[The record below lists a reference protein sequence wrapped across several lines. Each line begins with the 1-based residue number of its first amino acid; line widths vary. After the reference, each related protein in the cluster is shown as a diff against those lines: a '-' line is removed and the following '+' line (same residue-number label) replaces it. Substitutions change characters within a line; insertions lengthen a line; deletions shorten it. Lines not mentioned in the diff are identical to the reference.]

1 MRQAAEGK
9 IFAVCLVRKACGRG
23 ACGERTETVRAV
35 FVWKQFNKGQQ
46 MNRGNL
52 AEDPRVDRPSSSR
65 YSRYGREGNALLYV
79 SDREWKKV
87 LAEEKAASAR
97 QPRKKSSV
105 GVKSV
110 HSAKKDVYAAEQRQR
125 RDKGVSAPAAAF
137 SKLEVGMHGRLFG
150 VKENPAVSAPMSGR
164 RKEDAADKRLKLE
177 EDRKASGDL
186 EKRMEEASSVFG
198 TVKMARPYLNAP
210 NPLLESR
217 NIRLA
222 ESLNNRGA
230 ESRKPRPAESRNIR
244 QAESRMLRPAENR
257 NPRGVESRNI
267 GLAESRNPG
276 PAGHEADGGQQAKA
290 ERSQRTASTI
300 SLRKVLVASGVGLLT
315 AGYIAAGVH
324 FSDHFYPSTKFF
336 GIKASGLTVEEVKR
350 QVEKKVEGYQLQI
363 KGRSSSGSNSGAG
376 DRITADEVGM
386 KYRDNGMIDRAMRQQ
401 YPAVWPAT
409 LLKTI
414 LAPNE
419 ETLGTE
425 YDSSLADSVI
435 RNLTVFDSSRVIKP
449 RNAELK
455 YTADGAVITKEVMGT
470 RLDYDKTKTAI
481 IHALDDGSTSI
492 DLEKEGLYQN
502 PEVYADDDAL
512 NEKANALNLVLGA
525 NVTLEMGD
533 QSVQINPEMTAETFL
548 SLDMDGNYYV
558 DDSKVSSYI
567 VKLADKTDTVGRK
580 RTFHTSL
587 GTTVEL
593 EGGDYG
599 WTLDADST
607 AQELEE
613 ALKEKK
619 KGTLEPVYF
628 TTGLCRDKND
638 IGNTYVEIDL
648 TNQHMWFYK
657 NGSLIVDT
665 PVVTGNPQKNNETP
679 SGGVWSL
686 KGKYRNATLK
696 GEGYATPVD
705 YWLPFNGGVG
715 IHDLQKRYY
724 FGGSV
729 YNGAGSHGCI
739 NTPLAAVKLIYN
751 GIGDGTPVVVYKD
764 DSQEAVSQNTG
775 MQDIRT
781 ITSYIEAQYGTV
793 SDDAE
798 GEGGTSRSTQSAEVQ
813 R

>member
-1 MRQAAEGK
+1 MW
-9 IFAVCLVRKACGRG
+9 G
-23 ACGERTETVRAV
+23 AHGDCKGGFRVETV
-35 FVWKQFNKGQQ
+35 NKGQQ

-97 QPRKKSSV
+97 QSRKKSSA

-230 ESRKPRPAESRNIR
+230 ESRNPRPAESRNIR

-267 GLAESRNPG
+267 G
-276 PAGHEADGGQQAKA
+276 PAGPEADGKQQVRA
-290 ERSQRTASTI
+290 ERSQRTASTV

-363 KGRSSSGSNSGAG
+363 KGRSSGGSNSGAG

-401 YPAVWPAT
+401 YPAVWPAA

-435 RNLTVFDSSRVIKP
+435 RNLTVFDSSRVIEP

-481 IHALDDGSTSI
+481 IHALNDGSTSI
-492 DLEKEGLYQN
+492 NLEKEGLYQN

>member
-1 MRQAAEGK
+1 MW
-9 IFAVCLVRKACGRG
+9 G
-23 ACGERTETVRAV
+23 AHGDCKGGFRVETV
-35 FVWKQFNKGQQ
+35 NKGQQ

-79 SDREWKKV
+79 SDREWKKI

-97 QPRKKSSV
+97 QPRKKSSA

-230 ESRKPRPAESRNIR
+230 ESRNPRPAESRNIR

-290 ERSQRTASTI
+290 ERSQRTASTV

-324 FSDHFYPSTKFF
+324 FSDHFYPSTEFF

-401 YPAVWPAT
+401 YPAVWPAA

-435 RNLTVFDSSRVIKP
+435 RNLTVFDSSRVIEP

>member
-1 MRQAAEGK
+1 MW
-9 IFAVCLVRKACGRG
+9 G
-23 ACGERTETVRAV
+23 AHGDCKGGFRVETV
-35 FVWKQFNKGQQ
+35 NKGQQ

-97 QPRKKSSV
+97 QSRKKSSA

-110 HSAKKDVYAAEQRQR
+110 HSTKGNAYAAEQRQR

-150 VKENPAVSAPMSGR
+150 VKENPAASASEKR
-164 RKEDAADKRLKLE
+164 RKANEPAWRSEAAAGG
-177 EDRKASGDL
+177 KAVGEKAAGDL

-198 TVKMARPYLNAP
+198 TVKMARPYLDAP

-217 NIRLA
+217 NIRQ
-222 ESLNNRGA
+222 A
-230 ESRKPRPAESRNIR
+230 ESRNPRPAESRKIRQAESQMLRSAENRNPRGIESRKIR

-257 NPRGVESRNI
+257 NPRGAERRNLI
-267 GLAESRNPG
+267 PAG
-276 PAGHEADGGQQAKA
+276 PAADGRQQARA
-290 ERSQRTASTI
+290 ERSQRAASTV

-363 KGRSSSGSNSGAG
+363 KGRSSGGSNSGAG

-401 YPAVWPAT
+401 YPAVWPAA

-425 YDSSLADSVI
+425 YDSTLADSAI

-455 YTADGAVITKEVMGT
+455 YTADGAVITKEVVGT

-481 IHALDDGSTSI
+481 IRALDDGSTSI

-512 NEKANALNLVLGA
+512 NEKADALNQVLGA

-657 NGSLIVDT
+657 NGSLVVDT

>member
-1 MRQAAEGK
+1 MW
-9 IFAVCLVRKACGRG
+9 G
-23 ACGERTETVRAV
+23 AHGDCKGGFRVETV
-35 FVWKQFNKGQQ
+35 NKGQQ

-97 QPRKKSSV
+97 QSRKKSSA

-110 HSAKKDVYAAEQRQR
+110 HSTKGNAYAAEQRQR

-230 ESRKPRPAESRNIR
+230 ESRNPRPAESRNIR

-425 YDSSLADSVI
+425 YDSSLVDSVI
-435 RNLTVFDSSRVIKP
+435 RNLTVFDSSRVIEP

>member
-1 MRQAAEGK
+1 MWGVHGDCKGGFR
-9 IFAVCLVRKACGRG
+9 V
-23 ACGERTETVRAV
+23 ETV
-35 FVWKQFNKGQQ
+35 NKGQQ

-217 NIRLA
+217 NIKLA
-222 ESLNNRGA
+222 ESRNNRGA

-363 KGRSSSGSNSGAG
+363 KGRSSGGSNIGAG

-401 YPAVWPAT
+401 YPAVWPAA

-435 RNLTVFDSSRVIKP
+435 RNLTVFDSSRVIEPK
-449 RNAELK
+449 NAELK

-481 IHALDDGSTSI
+481 IHALNDGSTSI

-764 DSQEAVSQNTG
+764 DSQEAVSQKTG
-775 MQDIRT
+775 MQDIRA

-798 GEGGTSRSTQSAEVQ
+798 SEGGTSRSTQSAEVQ

>member
-1 MRQAAEGK
+1 MW
-9 IFAVCLVRKACGRG
+9 G
-23 ACGERTETVRAV
+23 AHGDCKGGFRVETV
-35 FVWKQFNKGQQ
+35 NKGQQ

-97 QPRKKSSV
+97 QPRKKSSA

-110 HSAKKDVYAAEQRQR
+110 HSAKRNVYAAEQRQR
-125 RDKGVSAPAAAF
+125 KDNGVSAQAAAF

-217 NIRLA
+217 NIKLA
-222 ESLNNRGA
+222 ESRNNRGA
-230 ESRKPRPAESRNIR
+230 ESRKPRK
-244 QAESRMLRPAENR
+244 AESRMLRPAENR
-257 NPRGVESRNI
+257 NPREVESRNI

-363 KGRSSSGSNSGAG
+363 KGRSSGGSNIGAG

-401 YPAVWPAT
+401 YPAVWPAV

-481 IHALDDGSTSI
+481 IHALNDGSTSI
-492 DLEKEGLYQN
+492 NLEKEGLYQN

-512 NEKANALNLVLGA
+512 NEKANALNQVLGA

-793 SDDAE
+793 SDDADSE
-798 GEGGTSRSTQSAEVQ
+798 DETSRSTQSAEVQ

>member
-1 MRQAAEGK
+1 
-9 IFAVCLVRKACGRG
+9 
-23 ACGERTETVRAV
+23 
-35 FVWKQFNKGQQ
+35 
-46 MNRGNL
+46 
-52 AEDPRVDRPSSSR
+52 
-65 YSRYGREGNALLYV
+65 
-79 SDREWKKV
+79 
-87 LAEEKAASAR
+87 
-97 QPRKKSSV
+97 
-105 GVKSV
+105 
-110 HSAKKDVYAAEQRQR
+110 
-125 RDKGVSAPAAAF
+125 
-137 SKLEVGMHGRLFG
+137 MHGRLFG

-222 ESLNNRGA
+222 ESRNPRGA
-230 ESRKPRPAESRNIR
+230 EGRNPRPAESRKTR
-244 QAESRMLRPAENR
+244 QTESRMLRPAENR

-363 KGRSSSGSNSGAG
+363 KGRSSGGSNIGAG

-401 YPAVWPAT
+401 YPAVWPAA

-435 RNLTVFDSSRVIKP
+435 RNLTVFDSSRVIEPK
-449 RNAELK
+449 NAELK

-481 IHALDDGSTSI
+481 IHALNDGSTSI

-751 GIGDGTPVVVYKD
+751 GIGDGTPVVVYED
-764 DSQEAVSQNTG
+764 DSQEAVSQKTG

-798 GEGGTSRSTQSAEVQ
+798 SEGGTSRSTQSAEVQ

>member
-1 MRQAAEGK
+1 MWGVHGDCKGGFR
-9 IFAVCLVRKACGRG
+9 V
-23 ACGERTETVRAV
+23 ETV
-35 FVWKQFNKGQQ
+35 NKGQQ
-46 MNRGNL
+46 MNRENL

-79 SDREWKKV
+79 SDREWKKI

-217 NIRLA
+217 NIKLA
-222 ESLNNRGA
+222 ESRNNRGA

-244 QAESRMLRPAENR
+244 QAESRMLRPDENR
-257 NPRGVESRNI
+257 NPRGV
-267 GLAESRNPG
+267 ESRNPG

-290 ERSQRTASTI
+290 ERSQRTASTV

-363 KGRSSSGSNSGAG
+363 KGRSSGGSNSGAG

-401 YPAVWPAT
+401 YPAVWPAA

-435 RNLTVFDSSRVIKP
+435 RNLTVFDSSRVIEP

-481 IHALDDGSTSI
+481 IHALNDGSTSI

-512 NEKANALNLVLGA
+512 NEKANALNQVLGA

-599 WTLDADST
+599 WTLDTDST

>member
-1 MRQAAEGK
+1 MW
-9 IFAVCLVRKACGRG
+9 G
-23 ACGERTETVRAV
+23 AHGDCKGGFRVETV
-35 FVWKQFNKGQQ
+35 NKGQQ

-217 NIRLA
+217 NI
-222 ESLNNRGA
+222 
-230 ESRKPRPAESRNIR
+230 K
-244 QAESRMLRPAENR
+244 
-257 NPRGVESRNI
+257 
-267 GLAESRNPG
+267 LAESRNPG
-276 PAGHEADGGQQAKA
+276 PAGHEADGRQQARA
-290 ERSQRTASTI
+290 ERSQRAASTA

-324 FSDHFYPSTKFF
+324 FSDHFYPSTEFF

-363 KGRSSSGSNSGAG
+363 KGRSSGGSNSGAG

-386 KYRDNGMIDRAMRQQ
+386 KYRDNGMIDRAMRHQ
-401 YPAVWPAT
+401 YPAVWPAA

-435 RNLTVFDSSRVIKP
+435 RNLTVFDSSRVIEP

-455 YTADGAVITKEVMGT
+455 YTADGAAITKEVMGT

-481 IHALDDGSTSI
+481 IHALNDGSTSI

-512 NEKANALNLVLGA
+512 NEKANALNQVLGA

-798 GEGGTSRSTQSAEVQ
+798 SEGETSRSTQSAEVQ

>member
-1 MRQAAEGK
+1 MW
-9 IFAVCLVRKACGRG
+9 G
-23 ACGERTETVRAV
+23 AHEDCKGGFRVETV
-35 FVWKQFNKGQQ
+35 NKGQQ

-79 SDREWKKV
+79 SDREWKKI

-97 QPRKKSSV
+97 QPRKKSSA

-230 ESRKPRPAESRNIR
+230 ESRNPRPAESRNIR

-363 KGRSSSGSNSGAG
+363 KGRSSGGSNSGAG

-401 YPAVWPAT
+401 YPAVWPAA

-435 RNLTVFDSSRVIKP
+435 RNLTVFDSSRVIEP

>member
-1 MRQAAEGK
+1 MWGVHGDCKGGFR
-9 IFAVCLVRKACGRG
+9 V
-23 ACGERTETVRAV
+23 ETV
-35 FVWKQFNKGQQ
+35 NKGQQ

-65 YSRYGREGNALLYV
+65 YTRYGREGNALLYV

-87 LAEEKAASAR
+87 LAEERAASAK
-97 QPRKKSSV
+97 QSRKKSSV
-105 GVKSV
+105 GVKNV
-110 HSAKKDVYAAEQRQR
+110 HSAKRNVYAAEQRQR
-125 RDKGVSAPAAAF
+125 KDNGVSAQAAAF

-217 NIRLA
+217 NIKLA
-222 ESLNNRGA
+222 ESRNNRGA

-363 KGRSSSGSNSGAG
+363 KGRSSGGSNIGAG

-401 YPAVWPAT
+401 YPAVWPAA

-435 RNLTVFDSSRVIKP
+435 RNLTVFDSSRVIEPK
-449 RNAELK
+449 NAELK

-481 IHALDDGSTSI
+481 IHALNDGSTSI

-751 GIGDGTPVVVYKD
+751 GIGDGTPVVVYED
-764 DSQEAVSQNTG
+764 DSQEAVSQKTG

-798 GEGGTSRSTQSAEVQ
+798 SEGGTSRSTQSAEVQ

>member
-1 MRQAAEGK
+1 MW
-9 IFAVCLVRKACGRG
+9 G
-23 ACGERTETVRAV
+23 AHGDCKGGFRVETV
-35 FVWKQFNKGQQ
+35 NKGQQ

-65 YSRYGREGNALLYV
+65 YTRYGREGNALLYV

-97 QPRKKSSV
+97 QSRKKSSA

-110 HSAKKDVYAAEQRQR
+110 HSAKRNVYAAEQRQR
-125 RDKGVSAPAAAF
+125 KDNGVSAQAAAF

-230 ESRKPRPAESRNIR
+230 ESRNPRPAESRNIR

-290 ERSQRTASTI
+290 ERSQRTASTV

-363 KGRSSSGSNSGAG
+363 KGRSSGGSNSGAG

>member
-1 MRQAAEGK
+1 
-9 IFAVCLVRKACGRG
+9 
-23 ACGERTETVRAV
+23 
-35 FVWKQFNKGQQ
+35 

-65 YSRYGREGNALLYV
+65 YTRYGREGNALLYV

-97 QPRKKSSV
+97 QSRKKSSA

-110 HSAKKDVYAAEQRQR
+110 HSAKRNVYAAEQRQR
-125 RDKGVSAPAAAF
+125 KDNGVSAQAAAF

-150 VKENPAVSAPMSGR
+150 VKENPAASASESEKR
-164 RKEDAADKRLKLE
+164 RKANEPARRSEPAAGG
-177 EDRKASGDL
+177 KASGEKTASDL

-217 NIRLA
+217 NI
-222 ESLNNRGA
+222 
-230 ESRKPRPAESRNIR
+230 
-244 QAESRMLRPAENR
+244 
-257 NPRGVESRNI
+257 

-276 PAGHEADGGQQAKA
+276 PAGPEADGKQQVRA
-290 ERSQRTASTI
+290 ERSQRTASTV

-363 KGRSSSGSNSGAG
+363 KGRSSGGSNSGAG

-401 YPAVWPAT
+401 YPAVWPAA

-481 IHALDDGSTSI
+481 IHALNDGSTSI
-492 DLEKEGLYQN
+492 NLEKEGLYQN

-512 NEKANALNLVLGA
+512 NEKANALNQVLGA

-793 SDDAE
+793 SDDGASE
-798 GEGGTSRSTQSAEVQ
+798 RGTSGSTQSAEVQ

>member
-1 MRQAAEGK
+1 MW
-9 IFAVCLVRKACGRG
+9 G
-23 ACGERTETVRAV
+23 AHGDCKGGFRVETV
-35 FVWKQFNKGQQ
+35 NKGQQ

-97 QPRKKSSV
+97 QSRKKSSA

-110 HSAKKDVYAAEQRQR
+110 HSTKGNAYAAEQRQR

-222 ESLNNRGA
+222 ESRNPRGA
-230 ESRKPRPAESRNIR
+230 ESRNPRPAESRKTR
-244 QAESRMLRPAENR
+244 QTESRMLRPAENR

-363 KGRSSSGSNSGAG
+363 KGRSSGGSNSGAG

>member
-1 MRQAAEGK
+1 MW
-9 IFAVCLVRKACGRG
+9 G
-23 ACGERTETVRAV
+23 AHGDCKGGFRVETV
-35 FVWKQFNKGQQ
+35 NKGQQ

-79 SDREWKKV
+79 SDREWKKI

-97 QPRKKSSV
+97 QPRKKSSA

-230 ESRKPRPAESRNIR
+230 ESRNPRPAESRNIR

-363 KGRSSSGSNSGAG
+363 KGRSSGGSNSGAG

-435 RNLTVFDSSRVIKP
+435 RNLTVFDSSRVIEP

-481 IHALDDGSTSI
+481 IHALNDGSTSI

-502 PEVYADDDAL
+502 PEVYVDDDAL

>member
-1 MRQAAEGK
+1 
-9 IFAVCLVRKACGRG
+9 
-23 ACGERTETVRAV
+23 
-35 FVWKQFNKGQQ
+35 
-46 MNRGNL
+46 
-52 AEDPRVDRPSSSR
+52 
-65 YSRYGREGNALLYV
+65 
-79 SDREWKKV
+79 
-87 LAEEKAASAR
+87 
-97 QPRKKSSV
+97 
-105 GVKSV
+105 
-110 HSAKKDVYAAEQRQR
+110 
-125 RDKGVSAPAAAF
+125 
-137 SKLEVGMHGRLFG
+137 MHGRLFG
-150 VKENPAVSAPMSGR
+150 VKENPSVSAPMSGR

-230 ESRKPRPAESRNIR
+230 ESRNPRPAESRNIR

-435 RNLTVFDSSRVIKP
+435 RNLTVFDSSRVIEP

-481 IHALDDGSTSI
+481 IHALNDGSTSI
-492 DLEKEGLYQN
+492 NLEKEGLYQN

>member
-1 MRQAAEGK
+1 MPG
-9 IFAVCLVRKACGRG
+9 
-23 ACGERTETVRAV
+23 
-35 FVWKQFNKGQQ
+35 
-46 MNRGNL
+46 
-52 AEDPRVDRPSSSR
+52 
-65 YSRYGREGNALLYV
+65 
-79 SDREWKKV
+79 
-87 LAEEKAASAR
+87 
-97 QPRKKSSV
+97 
-105 GVKSV
+105 
-110 HSAKKDVYAAEQRQR
+110 
-125 RDKGVSAPAAAF
+125 
-137 SKLEVGMHGRLFG
+137 
-150 VKENPAVSAPMSGR
+150 
-164 RKEDAADKRLKLE
+164 
-177 EDRKASGDL
+177 
-186 EKRMEEASSVFG
+186 
-198 TVKMARPYLNAP
+198 
-210 NPLLESR
+210 
-217 NIRLA
+217 
-222 ESLNNRGA
+222 
-230 ESRKPRPAESRNIR
+230 PAESRNIR
-244 QAESRMLRPAENR
+244 QAESRMLRPVENR
-257 NPRGVESRNI
+257 NPRGAESRNI
-267 GLAESRNPG
+267 GLAESRSPRPVG
-276 PAGHEADGGQQAKA
+276 SEADGRQQARA
-290 ERSQRTASTI
+290 ERSQRAASTA

-324 FSDHFYPSTKFF
+324 FSDHFYPSTEFF

-363 KGRSSSGSNSGAG
+363 KGRSSGGSNSGAG

-386 KYRDNGMIDRAMRQQ
+386 KYRDNGMIDRAMRHQ
-401 YPAVWPAT
+401 YPAVWPAA

-435 RNLTVFDSSRVIKP
+435 RNLTVFDSSRVIEP

-481 IHALDDGSTSI
+481 IHALNDGSTSI

-512 NEKANALNLVLGA
+512 NEKANALNQVLGA

>member
-1 MRQAAEGK
+1 
-9 IFAVCLVRKACGRG
+9 
-23 ACGERTETVRAV
+23 
-35 FVWKQFNKGQQ
+35 

-52 AEDPRVDRPSSSR
+52 AEDPRADRPSSSR

-97 QPRKKSSV
+97 QSRKKSSA

-110 HSAKKDVYAAEQRQR
+110 HSAKRNVYAAEQRQR
-125 RDKGVSAPAAAF
+125 KDKGVSASAAAF

-150 VKENPAVSAPMSGR
+150 VKENPAASASESEKR
-164 RKEDAADKRLKLE
+164 RKAGEVVAASGPALLAASESEKR
-177 EDRKASGDL
+177 RKANEPAWRSEPAAGGKAASDL

-198 TVKMARPYLNAP
+198 TMKMARPYLNAP

-217 NIRLA
+217 NIRQ
-222 ESLNNRGA
+222 
-230 ESRKPRPAESRNIR
+230 AESRNPSGTESR
-244 QAESRMLRPAENR
+244 NPRRAESQMLRRAESQMLRPAENR
-257 NPRGVESRNI
+257 NPRGIESRNI
-267 GLAESRNPG
+267 RQAESRNTRSVG
-276 PAGHEADGGQQAKA
+276 PAAGRRQQTRA
-290 ERSQRTASTI
+290 ERSLKTVSSV

-324 FSDHFYPSTKFF
+324 FSDHFYPSTEFF

-363 KGRSSSGSNSGAG
+363 KGRSSGGSNSGAG

-386 KYRDNGMIDRAMRQQ
+386 KYRDNGMIDRAMKQQ
-401 YPAVWPAT
+401 YPAVWPAA

-435 RNLTVFDSSRVIKP
+435 RNLTVFDSSRVIRP

-481 IHALDDGSTSI
+481 IHALNDGSTSI

-512 NEKANALNLVLGA
+512 NEKADALNRVLGA

-567 VKLADKTDTVGRK
+567 VKLSDKTDTVGRK

-798 GEGGTSRSTQSAEVQ
+798 SEGETSRSTQSAEVQ

>member
-1 MRQAAEGK
+1 MW
-9 IFAVCLVRKACGRG
+9 G
-23 ACGERTETVRAV
+23 AHGDCKGGFRVETV
-35 FVWKQFNKGQQ
+35 NKGQQ

-97 QPRKKSSV
+97 QSRKKSSA

-110 HSAKKDVYAAEQRQR
+110 HSAKRNVYAAEQRQR
-125 RDKGVSAPAAAF
+125 KDNGVSAPAAAF

-150 VKENPAVSAPMSGR
+150 VKENPAASASESEKR
-164 RKEDAADKRLKLE
+164 RKANELARRSESAAGG
-177 EDRKASGDL
+177 KASGEKTASDL

-222 ESLNNRGA
+222 ESRNPRGA
-230 ESRKPRPAESRNIR
+230 ESRNPRPAESRKIRQAESQMLRSAENRNPRGIESRKIR

-267 GLAESRNPG
+267 G
-276 PAGHEADGGQQAKA
+276 PAGPEADGKQQVRA
-290 ERSQRTASTI
+290 ERSQRTASTV

-363 KGRSSSGSNSGAG
+363 KGRSSGGSNSGAG

-401 YPAVWPAT
+401 YPAVWPAA

-481 IHALDDGSTSI
+481 IHALNDGSTSI
-492 DLEKEGLYQN
+492 NLEKEGLYQN

-512 NEKANALNLVLGA
+512 NEKANALNQVLGA

-657 NGSLIVDT
+657 DGSLIVDT

>member
-1 MRQAAEGK
+1 MW
-9 IFAVCLVRKACGRG
+9 G
-23 ACGERTETVRAV
+23 AHGDCKGGFRVETV
-35 FVWKQFNKGQQ
+35 NKGQQ

-79 SDREWKKV
+79 SDREWKKI

-217 NIRLA
+217 NIKLA
-222 ESLNNRGA
+222 ESRNNRGA

-244 QAESRMLRPAENR
+244 QAESWMLRPGENR
-257 NPRGVESRNI
+257 NPRGGESRNI
-267 GLAESRNPG
+267 RLAESRNPG

-363 KGRSSSGSNSGAG
+363 KGRSSGGSNSGAG

-401 YPAVWPAT
+401 YPAVWPAV

-435 RNLTVFDSSRVIKP
+435 RNLTVFDSSRVIEP

-481 IHALDDGSTSI
+481 IHALNDGSTSI
-492 DLEKEGLYQN
+492 NLEKEGLYQN

-512 NEKANALNLVLGA
+512 NEKANALNQVLGA

-793 SDDAE
+793 SDDGASE
-798 GEGGTSRSTQSAEVQ
+798 RGTSGSTQSAEVQ

>member
-1 MRQAAEGK
+1 MW
-9 IFAVCLVRKACGRG
+9 G
-23 ACGERTETVRAV
+23 AHGDCKGGFRVETV
-35 FVWKQFNKGQQ
+35 NKGQQ

-97 QPRKKSSV
+97 QPRKKSSA

-217 NIRLA
+217 NIKLA
-222 ESLNNRGA
+222 ESRNNRGA

-244 QAESRMLRPAENR
+244 QAESWMLRPAENR

-267 GLAESRNPG
+267 RLAESRNPG

-290 ERSQRTASTI
+290 ERSQRTASTV

-363 KGRSSSGSNSGAG
+363 KGRSYGGSNSGAG

-401 YPAVWPAT
+401 YPAVWPAA

-435 RNLTVFDSSRVIKP
+435 RNLTVFDSSRVIEP

-481 IHALDDGSTSI
+481 IHALNDGSTSI

-739 NTPLAAVKLIYN
+739 NTPLVAVKLIYN

>member
-1 MRQAAEGK
+1 
-9 IFAVCLVRKACGRG
+9 
-23 ACGERTETVRAV
+23 
-35 FVWKQFNKGQQ
+35 

-52 AEDPRVDRPSSSR
+52 AEDPRADRPSSSR

-97 QPRKKSSV
+97 QSRKKSSA

-110 HSAKKDVYAAEQRQR
+110 HSAKRNVYAAEQRQR
-125 RDKGVSAPAAAF
+125 KDKGVSASAAAF

-150 VKENPAVSAPMSGR
+150 VKENPAASASESEKR
-164 RKEDAADKRLKLE
+164 RKANEPAWRSEPAAGG
-177 EDRKASGDL
+177 KAASDL

-198 TVKMARPYLNAP
+198 TMKMARPYLNAP

-222 ESLNNRGA
+222 ESRNSSGT
-230 ESRKPRPAESRNIR
+230 ESRNPR
-244 QAESRMLRPAENR
+244 RAESQMLRPAENR
-257 NPRGVESRNI
+257 NPRGIESRNI
-267 GLAESRNPG
+267 RQAESRNTRPVG
-276 PAGHEADGGQQAKA
+276 PAAGRRQQARA
-290 ERSQRTASTI
+290 ERSLKTVSSV

-324 FSDHFYPSTKFF
+324 FSDHFYPSTEFF
-336 GIKASGLTVEEVKR
+336 GIKASGLTVEEVKQ

-363 KGRSSSGSNSGAG
+363 KGRSSGGSNSGAG

-386 KYRDNGMIDRAMRQQ
+386 KYRDNGMIDRAMKQQ
-401 YPAVWPAT
+401 YPAVWPAA

-435 RNLTVFDSSRVIKP
+435 RNLTVFDSSRVIEP

-481 IHALDDGSTSI
+481 IHALNDGSTSI

-512 NEKANALNLVLGA
+512 NEKADALNRVLGA

-580 RTFHTSL
+580 RAFHTSL

-798 GEGGTSRSTQSAEVQ
+798 SEGETSRSTQSAEVQ

>member
-1 MRQAAEGK
+1 MW
-9 IFAVCLVRKACGRG
+9 G
-23 ACGERTETVRAV
+23 AHGDCKGGFRVETV
-35 FVWKQFNKGQQ
+35 NKGQQ

-97 QPRKKSSV
+97 QSRKKSSA

-110 HSAKKDVYAAEQRQR
+110 HSTKGNAYAAEQRQR

-230 ESRKPRPAESRNIR
+230 ESRNPRPAESRNIR

-435 RNLTVFDSSRVIKP
+435 RNLTVFDSSRVIEP

>member
-1 MRQAAEGK
+1 MW
-9 IFAVCLVRKACGRG
+9 G
-23 ACGERTETVRAV
+23 AHGDCKGGFRVETV
-35 FVWKQFNKGQQ
+35 NKGQQ

-79 SDREWKKV
+79 SDREWKKI

-97 QPRKKSSV
+97 QPRKKSSA

-217 NIRLA
+217 NIKLA
-222 ESLNNRGA
+222 ESRNNRGA

-244 QAESRMLRPAENR
+244 QAESWMLRPAENR

-267 GLAESRNPG
+267 RLAESRNPG

-290 ERSQRTASTI
+290 ERSQRTASTV

-435 RNLTVFDSSRVIKP
+435 RNLTVFDSSRVIEP

>member
-1 MRQAAEGK
+1 MW
-9 IFAVCLVRKACGRG
+9 G
-23 ACGERTETVRAV
+23 AHGDCKGGFRVETV
-35 FVWKQFNKGQQ
+35 NKGQQ

-97 QPRKKSSV
+97 QPRKKSSA

-230 ESRKPRPAESRNIR
+230 ESRNPRPAESRNIR

-257 NPRGVESRNI
+257 NPRGGESRNI

-290 ERSQRTASTI
+290 ERSQRTASTV

-363 KGRSSSGSNSGAG
+363 KGRSYGGSNSGAG

-401 YPAVWPAT
+401 YPAVWPAA

-435 RNLTVFDSSRVIKP
+435 RNLTVFDSSRVIEP

-481 IHALDDGSTSI
+481 IHALNDGSTSI

>member
-1 MRQAAEGK
+1 MWGVHGDCKGGFR
-9 IFAVCLVRKACGRG
+9 V
-23 ACGERTETVRAV
+23 ETV
-35 FVWKQFNKGQQ
+35 NKGQQ

-97 QPRKKSSV
+97 QSRKKSSA

-230 ESRKPRPAESRNIR
+230 ESRNPRQAESRNIR
-244 QAESRMLRPAENR
+244 QAESWMLRPDENR
-257 NPRGVESRNI
+257 NPRGGESRNI

-363 KGRSSSGSNSGAG
+363 KGRSSGGSNSGAG

-401 YPAVWPAT
+401 YPAVWPAA

-435 RNLTVFDSSRVIKP
+435 RNLTVFDSSRVIEP

-481 IHALDDGSTSI
+481 IHALNDGSTSI

-512 NEKANALNLVLGA
+512 NEKANALNQVLGA

-558 DDSKVSSYI
+558 DDSKVTSYI

-593 EGGDYG
+593 DGGDYG

>member
-1 MRQAAEGK
+1 MW
-9 IFAVCLVRKACGRG
+9 G
-23 ACGERTETVRAV
+23 AHGDCKGGFRVETVI
-35 FVWKQFNKGQQ
+35 KGQQ

-52 AEDPRVDRPSSSR
+52 AEDPRVDQPSSSR

-87 LAEEKAASAR
+87 LAEERAASASKS
-97 QPRKKSSV
+97 RKKSSA
-105 GVKSV
+105 GVKNV
-110 HSAKKDVYAAEQRQR
+110 HSAKRNVYAAEQRQR
-125 RDKGVSAPAAAF
+125 KDNGVSAQAAAF

-150 VKENPAVSAPMSGR
+150 VKENPAASASESEKR
-164 RKEDAADKRLKLE
+164 RKANEPARRSEPAAGG
-177 EDRKASGDL
+177 KASGEKTASDL

-210 NPLLESR
+210 NPLLERR

-222 ESLNNRGA
+222 ESRNPRGA
-230 ESRKPRPAESRNIR
+230 ESRNPRPAESRKTR
-244 QAESRMLRPAENR
+244 QTESRMLRPAENR

-276 PAGHEADGGQQAKA
+276 PAGPEADGKQQVRA
-290 ERSQRTASTI
+290 ERSQRTASTV

-324 FSDHFYPSTKFF
+324 FSDHFYPSTEFF

-363 KGRSSSGSNSGAG
+363 KGRSSGGSNSGAG

-401 YPAVWPAT
+401 YPAVWPAA

-481 IHALDDGSTSI
+481 IHALNDGSTSI
-492 DLEKEGLYQN
+492 NLEKEGLYQN

-512 NEKANALNLVLGA
+512 NEKANALNQVLGA

-793 SDDAE
+793 SDDGASE
-798 GEGGTSRSTQSAEVQ
+798 RGMSGSTQSAEVQ

>member
-1 MRQAAEGK
+1 MWGVHGDCKGGFR
-9 IFAVCLVRKACGRG
+9 V
-23 ACGERTETVRAV
+23 ETV
-35 FVWKQFNKGQQ
+35 NKGQQ

-79 SDREWKKV
+79 SDREWKKI

-230 ESRKPRPAESRNIR
+230 ESRNPRPAESRNIR
-244 QAESRMLRPAENR
+244 QAESWMLRPDENR

-290 ERSQRTASTI
+290 ERSQRTASTV

-363 KGRSSSGSNSGAG
+363 KGHSSGGSNSGAG

-401 YPAVWPAT
+401 YPAVWPAA

-435 RNLTVFDSSRVIKP
+435 RNLTVFDSSRVIEP

-481 IHALDDGSTSI
+481 IHALNDGSTSI

-619 KGTLEPVYF
+619 KGALEPVYF

>member
-1 MRQAAEGK
+1 MWGVHGDCKGGFR
-9 IFAVCLVRKACGRG
+9 V
-23 ACGERTETVRAV
+23 ETV
-35 FVWKQFNKGQQ
+35 NKGQQ

-97 QPRKKSSV
+97 QSRKKSSAS
-105 GVKSV
+105 VKSV
-110 HSAKKDVYAAEQRQR
+110 HSAKRNVYAAEQRQR

-217 NIRLA
+217 NIKLA
-222 ESLNNRGA
+222 ESRNNRGA

-363 KGRSSSGSNSGAG
+363 KGRSSGGSNIGAG

-401 YPAVWPAT
+401 YPAVWPAA

-435 RNLTVFDSSRVIKP
+435 RNLTVFDSSRVIEPK
-449 RNAELK
+449 NAELK

-481 IHALDDGSTSI
+481 IHALNDGSTSI

-512 NEKANALNLVLGA
+512 NEKANALNQVLGA

-613 ALKEKK
+613 ALKEKN

-751 GIGDGTPVVVYKD
+751 GIGDGTPVVVYED
-764 DSQEAVSQNTG
+764 DSQEAVSQKTG

-798 GEGGTSRSTQSAEVQ
+798 SEGGTSRSTQSAEVQ

>member
-1 MRQAAEGK
+1 MW
-9 IFAVCLVRKACGRG
+9 G
-23 ACGERTETVRAV
+23 AHGDCKGGFRVETV
-35 FVWKQFNKGQQ
+35 NKGQQ

-230 ESRKPRPAESRNIR
+230 ERRNPRQAESRNIR
-244 QAESRMLRPAENR
+244 QAESWMLRPDENR

-290 ERSQRTASTI
+290 ERSQRTASTV

-363 KGRSSSGSNSGAG
+363 KGRSSGGSNSGAG

-401 YPAVWPAT
+401 YPAVWPAA

-435 RNLTVFDSSRVIKP
+435 RNLTVFDSSRVIEP

-481 IHALDDGSTSI
+481 IHALNDGSTSI
-492 DLEKEGLYQN
+492 NLEKEGLYQN

>member
-1 MRQAAEGK
+1 MWGVHGDCKGGFR
-9 IFAVCLVRKACGRG
+9 V
-23 ACGERTETVRAV
+23 ETV
-35 FVWKQFNKGQQ
+35 NKGQQ

-177 EDRKASGDL
+177 ENRKASGDL

-217 NIRLA
+217 NIKLA
-222 ESLNNRGA
+222 ESRNNRGA

-244 QAESRMLRPAENR
+244 QAESWMLRPAENR

-267 GLAESRNPG
+267 RLAESRNPG

-363 KGRSSSGSNSGAG
+363 KGRSSGGSNSGAG

-401 YPAVWPAT
+401 YPAVWPAA

-435 RNLTVFDSSRVIKP
+435 RNLTVFDSSRVIEP

-481 IHALDDGSTSI
+481 IHALNDGSASI

-751 GIGDGTPVVVYKD
+751 GIGDGTPVVVYED
-764 DSQEAVSQNTG
+764 DSQEAVSQKTG

-798 GEGGTSRSTQSAEVQ
+798 SEGGTSRSTQSAEVQ

>member
-1 MRQAAEGK
+1 MW
-9 IFAVCLVRKACGRG
+9 G
-23 ACGERTETVRAV
+23 AHGDCKGGFRVETV
-35 FVWKQFNKGQQ
+35 NKGQQ

-79 SDREWKKV
+79 SDREWKKI

-97 QPRKKSSV
+97 QSRKKSSA

-217 NIRLA
+217 NIKLA
-222 ESLNNRGA
+222 ESRNNRGA

-401 YPAVWPAT
+401 YPAVWPAA

-435 RNLTVFDSSRVIKP
+435 RNLTVFDSSRVIEP

-481 IHALDDGSTSI
+481 IHALNDGSTSI
-492 DLEKEGLYQN
+492 NLEKEGLYQN

-638 IGNTYVEIDL
+638 IGTTYVEIDL

-657 NGSLIVDT
+657 NGSLVVDT

-793 SDDAE
+793 SEDAE
-798 GEGGTSRSTQSAEVQ
+798 SEGETSRSTQSAEVQ

>member
-1 MRQAAEGK
+1 
-9 IFAVCLVRKACGRG
+9 
-23 ACGERTETVRAV
+23 
-35 FVWKQFNKGQQ
+35 

-65 YSRYGREGNALLYV
+65 YTRYGREGNALLYV

-87 LAEEKAASAR
+87 LADEKAASASKS
-97 QPRKKSSV
+97 RKKSSA
-105 GVKSV
+105 GVKNV
-110 HSAKKDVYAAEQRQR
+110 HSAKRNVYAAEQTQR

-150 VKENPAVSAPMSGR
+150 VKENPAASALESEKR
-164 RKEDAADKRLKLE
+164 RKANEPARRSEPAAGG
-177 EDRKASGDL
+177 KASGEKTASDL

-222 ESLNNRGA
+222 ESQNPRGA
-230 ESRKPRPAESRNIR
+230 ESRNPRPAESRKTR
-244 QAESRMLRPAENR
+244 QTESRMLRPAENR

-276 PAGHEADGGQQAKA
+276 PAGPEADGKQQVRA
-290 ERSQRTASTI
+290 ERSQRTASTV

-324 FSDHFYPSTKFF
+324 FSDHFYPSTEFF

-363 KGRSSSGSNSGAG
+363 KERSSGGSNSGAG

-401 YPAVWPAT
+401 YPAVWPAA

-481 IHALDDGSTSI
+481 IHALNDGSTSI
-492 DLEKEGLYQN
+492 NLEKEGLYQN

-512 NEKANALNLVLGA
+512 NEKANALNQVLGA

-793 SDDAE
+793 SDDGASE
-798 GEGGTSRSTQSAEVQ
+798 RGTSGSTQSAEVQ

>member
-1 MRQAAEGK
+1 MW
-9 IFAVCLVRKACGRG
+9 G
-23 ACGERTETVRAV
+23 AHGDCKGGFRVETV
-35 FVWKQFNKGQQ
+35 NKGQQ

-97 QPRKKSSV
+97 QPRKKSSA

-110 HSAKKDVYAAEQRQR
+110 HSAKRNVYAAEQRQR
-125 RDKGVSAPAAAF
+125 KDNGVSAQAAAF

-217 NIRLA
+217 NIKLA
-222 ESLNNRGA
+222 ESRNNRGA
-230 ESRKPRPAESRNIR
+230 ESRKPRK
-244 QAESRMLRPAENR
+244 AESRMLRPAENR
-257 NPRGVESRNI
+257 NPREVESRNI

-276 PAGHEADGGQQAKA
+276 PAGHEADGGRQAKA

-315 AGYIAAGVH
+315 AGYIATGVH

-363 KGRSSSGSNSGAG
+363 KGRSSGGSNSGAG

-401 YPAVWPAT
+401 YPAVWPAV

-481 IHALDDGSTSI
+481 IHALNDGSTSI
-492 DLEKEGLYQN
+492 NLEKEGLYQN

-512 NEKANALNLVLGA
+512 NEKANALNQVLGA

-793 SDDAE
+793 SDDGASE
-798 GEGGTSRSTQSAEVQ
+798 RGTRGSTQSAEVQ
-813 R
+813 G

>member
-1 MRQAAEGK
+1 MWGVHGDCKGGFR
-9 IFAVCLVRKACGRG
+9 V
-23 ACGERTETVRAV
+23 ETV
-35 FVWKQFNKGQQ
+35 NKGQQ

-97 QPRKKSSV
+97 QSRKKSSA

-230 ESRKPRPAESRNIR
+230 ESRNPRPAESRNIR

-363 KGRSSSGSNSGAG
+363 KGRSSGGSNSGAG

-435 RNLTVFDSSRVIKP
+435 RNLTVFDSSRVIEP

-481 IHALDDGSTSI
+481 IHALNDGSTSI

-502 PEVYADDDAL
+502 PEVYVDDDAL

-619 KGTLEPVYF
+619 KGALEPVYF

>member
-1 MRQAAEGK
+1 MWGVHGDCKGGFR
-9 IFAVCLVRKACGRG
+9 V
-23 ACGERTETVRAV
+23 ETV
-35 FVWKQFNKGQQ
+35 NKGQQ

-97 QPRKKSSV
+97 QSRKKSSA

-222 ESLNNRGA
+222 ESRNPRGA
-230 ESRKPRPAESRNIR
+230 ESRNPRPAESRKTR
-244 QAESRMLRPAENR
+244 QTESRMLRPAENR

-276 PAGHEADGGQQAKA
+276 PAGPEADGKQQVRA
-290 ERSQRTASTI
+290 ERSQRTASTV

-324 FSDHFYPSTKFF
+324 FSDHFYPSTEFF

-363 KGRSSSGSNSGAG
+363 KGRSSGGSNSGAG

-401 YPAVWPAT
+401 YPAVWPAA

-481 IHALDDGSTSI
+481 IHALNDGSTSI
-492 DLEKEGLYQN
+492 NLEKEGLYQN

-512 NEKANALNLVLGA
+512 NEKANALNQVLGA

-558 DDSKVSSYI
+558 DDSKVTSYI

-593 EGGDYG
+593 DGGDYG

>member
-1 MRQAAEGK
+1 MWGVHGDCKGGFR
-9 IFAVCLVRKACGRG
+9 V
-23 ACGERTETVRAV
+23 ETV
-35 FVWKQFNKGQQ
+35 NKGQQ

-217 NIRLA
+217 NIKLA
-222 ESLNNRGA
+222 ESRNNRGA

-267 GLAESRNPG
+267 GLEESRNPG
-276 PAGHEADGGQQAKA
+276 PVGPEADEKQQVRA
-290 ERSQRTASTI
+290 ERSQRTASTV

-363 KGRSSSGSNSGAG
+363 KGRSSGGSNIGAG

-401 YPAVWPAT
+401 YPAVWPAA

-481 IHALDDGSTSI
+481 IHALNDGSTSI

-798 GEGGTSRSTQSAEVQ
+798 SEGGTSRSTQSAEVQ

>member
-1 MRQAAEGK
+1 
-9 IFAVCLVRKACGRG
+9 
-23 ACGERTETVRAV
+23 
-35 FVWKQFNKGQQ
+35 

-52 AEDPRVDRPSSSR
+52 AEDPRVDQPSSSR

-87 LAEEKAASAR
+87 LAEERAASASKS
-97 QPRKKSSV
+97 RKKSSA
-105 GVKSV
+105 GVKNV
-110 HSAKKDVYAAEQRQR
+110 HSAKRNVYAAEQTQR
-125 RDKGVSAPAAAF
+125 RDKGVSAPAVAF

-150 VKENPAVSAPMSGR
+150 VKENPAASALESEKR
-164 RKEDAADKRLKLE
+164 RKANEPVRRSEPAAGG
-177 EDRKASGDL
+177 KASGEKTASDL

-222 ESLNNRGA
+222 ESRNPRGA
-230 ESRKPRPAESRNIR
+230 ESRNPRPAESRKTR
-244 QAESRMLRPAENR
+244 QTESRKTRQTESRMLRPVENR
-257 NPRGVESRNI
+257 NPRGVESRN
-267 GLAESRNPG
+267 PG
-276 PAGHEADGGQQAKA
+276 PVGPEADGKQQVRA
-290 ERSQRTASTI
+290 ERSQRTASTV

-363 KGRSSSGSNSGAG
+363 KGRSSGGSNSGAG

-401 YPAVWPAT
+401 YPAVWPAA

-481 IHALDDGSTSI
+481 IHALNDGSTSI
-492 DLEKEGLYQN
+492 NLEKEGLYQN

-512 NEKANALNLVLGA
+512 NEKANALNQVLGA

-793 SDDAE
+793 SDDGASE
-798 GEGGTSRSTQSAEVQ
+798 RGTSGSTQSAEVQ

>member
-1 MRQAAEGK
+1 MWGVHGDCKGGFR
-9 IFAVCLVRKACGRG
+9 V
-23 ACGERTETVRAV
+23 ETV
-35 FVWKQFNKGQQ
+35 NKGQQ

-97 QPRKKSSV
+97 QSRKKSSA

-230 ESRKPRPAESRNIR
+230 ESRNPRQAESRNIR
-244 QAESRMLRPAENR
+244 QAESWMLRPDENR
-257 NPRGVESRNI
+257 NPRGGESRNI

-290 ERSQRTASTI
+290 ERSQRTASTV

-363 KGRSSSGSNSGAG
+363 KGRSSGGSNSGAG

-401 YPAVWPAT
+401 YPAVWPAA

-435 RNLTVFDSSRVIKP
+435 RNLTVFDSSRVIEP

-481 IHALDDGSTSI
+481 IHALNDGSTSI

-502 PEVYADDDAL
+502 PEVYVDDDAL

-619 KGTLEPVYF
+619 KGALEPVYF

>member
-1 MRQAAEGK
+1 MW
-9 IFAVCLVRKACGRG
+9 G
-23 ACGERTETVRAV
+23 AHGDCKGGFRVETV
-35 FVWKQFNKGQQ
+35 NKGQQ

-97 QPRKKSSV
+97 QPRKKSSA

-230 ESRKPRPAESRNIR
+230 ESRNPRPAESRNIR

-363 KGRSSSGSNSGAG
+363 KGRSSGGSNSGAG

-401 YPAVWPAT
+401 YPAVWPAA

-435 RNLTVFDSSRVIKP
+435 RNLTVFDSSRVIEP

-599 WTLDADST
+599 WTLDTDST